1 MRCTKCHYLSFEPE
15 PRCKNCGHDLSMDD
29 LLGDFDLDLGPAQQ
43 PEPTAQSA
51 RHSTSSSRGSNVGR
65 AYDTGVATMT
75 PPVEVVA
82 AIARPEPMAPIMT
95 SELPLFVRDIPDEDE
110 EDLVPLVKVPARPR
124 QPLGV
129 RRTTPDPVRLR
140 AKYAPQPEPD
150 LLDAVD
156 DLSYTPLA
164 PTPMHDEPVLYPAE
178 DPTGHQA
185 HAPAPTV
192 MLAAPV
198 APGAR
203 FAAAAIDAALLG
215 TIAGVVTFFTMQMAE
230 LPLAQ
235 VLDLPVVPMLT
246 FFALIAVGYELLFT
260 AAQGQTIG
268 KMMVGLRVVPD
279 DMPDADR
286 ISVKQAT
293 VRAVSL
299 LPLGAGL
306 VATLVGSGQAVH
318 DRMAHTRVVRA

>member
-29 LLGDFDLDLGPAQQ
+29 LLGDFDLDRG
-43 PEPTAQSA
+43 PEPATERAAPSA
-51 RHSTSSSRGSNVGR
+51 ASSYGRNR

-75 PPVEVVA
+75 PPAELVA
-82 AIARPEPMAPIMT
+82 AIAKPVATAPIMT
-95 SELPLFVRDIPDEDE
+95 SELPLFVRDMPDEDTDDH

-124 QPLGV
+124 QPLAV

-150 LLDAVD
+150 LLASVD
-156 DLSYTPLA
+156 VA
-164 PTPMHDEPVLYPAE
+164 IHDEPVLQQAE
-178 DPTGHQA
+178 APT
-185 HAPAPTV
+185 PAPTI

-198 APGAR
+198 AAGPR
-203 FAAAAIDAALLG
+203 LAAAAIDAALLG
-215 TIAGVVTFFTMQMAE
+215 TIAAVVTMFTMQLAQ
-230 LPLAQ
+230 LPMAQ
-235 VLDLPVVPMLT
+235 VLDLPIVPMLT
-246 FFALIAVGYELLFT
+246 FFALIGVGYELLFT

-268 KMMVGLRVVPD
+268 KMMMGLRVVPD

-286 ISVKQAT
+286 VSLKQAA

-306 VATLVGSGQAVH
+306 VAALVGSGQAVH